1 MLTLI
6 TTLEIKKVSSCPQ
19 LLHGVNNETLKAI
32 EKGLGEVNNFHQSC
46 LNSQSTYML
55 GKVSCGI
62 WRNMRLE
69 IVSKGAWIDYL
80 EKEEVKKRD
89 TSILKV
95 AGNGV
100 IFWSPCVCG

>member
-1 MLTLI
+1 
-6 TTLEIKKVSSCPQ
+6 
-19 LLHGVNNETLKAI
+19 
-32 EKGLGEVNNFHQSC
+32 
-46 LNSQSTYML
+46 
-55 GKVSCGI
+55 
-62 WRNMRLE
+62 MRLE